1 MSKTKRKEKKERVD
15 FIMRKSI
22 KKMAAA
28 MLAATMLMGLG
39 TTAFAADLDTAS
51 IPAGTFVYTL
61 TGNMT
66 DPSWESMDDAN
77 VMQQAKDVNGNDI
90 AGVYSMDITM
100 PAYDEESQW
109 ASRFAIC
116 AYAND
121 DEVDGAN
128 VAWQRIVLGDT
139 AATKKNVLESLG
151 KTCLTN
157 IRVET
162 AKETPV
168 TVYFDSTTNAVVI
181 RDKDNNDIPYKVGW
195 ITYNDNE
202 TYYSLEELSAMSLDD
217 FVAGLNETE
226 RKGDVE
232 ALGITA
238 IPDFAAINSALN
250 DKIDGKYVEPT
261 TEETTVAEETTT
273 VADETTAAA
282 AEETTVAAPAAT
294 TAAPAAKAA
303 TATTAANQSTKTGDV
318 APVALFAVLVAAV
331 AVVTVAAKKKE
342 A

>member
-28 MLAATMLMGLG
+28 MLTATMLMGLG

-61 TGNMT
+61 TGSMT
-66 DPSWESMDDAN
+66 DPAWASMDDAN
-77 VMQQAKDVNGNDI
+77 VMHQAKDVNGNDI

-162 AKETPV
+162 AEETPV

-181 RDKDNNDIPYKVGW
+181 RDKDNNDILYTVGW
-195 ITYNDNE
+195 ITNDDNE

-217 FVAGLNETE
+217 FVAGLNETD

-238 IPDFAAINSALN
+238 IPDFAAINSALS

>member
-39 TTAFAADLDTAS
+39 TTASAADLDTAS
-51 IPAGTFVYTL
+51 IPAGKFVYTL
-61 TGNMT
+61 TGSMT
-66 DPSWESMDDAN
+66 HPAWQSMDDAN

-100 PAYDEESQW
+100 PAYDEEKKSD
-109 ASRFAIC
+109 SRFAIF

-121 DEVDGAN
+121 DEVSGAN

-162 AKETPV
+162 AEETPV

-181 RDKDNNDIPYKVGW
+181 RDKDNNDILYTVGW
-195 ITYNDNE
+195 ITNDDDE

-217 FVAGLNETE
+217 FEAGLNSTD

-238 IPDFAAINSALN
+238 IPDFAAINSALS

>member
-28 MLAATMLMGLG
+28 MLTATMLMGLG

-66 DPSWESMDDAN
+66 SWESMDDAN

-100 PAYDEESQW
+100 PAYNEKKQW

-121 DEVDGAN
+121 NEVSGAN

-162 AKETPV
+162 AEETPV

-181 RDKDNNDIPYKVGW
+181 RDKDNNDISYKVGW
-195 ITYNDNE
+195 ITNDDSE
-202 TYYSLEELSAMSLDD
+202 TYYSLKELSAMSLDD
-217 FVAGLNETE
+217 FVAGLNETD

-238 IPDFAAINSALN
+238 IPDFAAINSALS

-294 TAAPAAKAA
+294 TAAKAA

>member
-28 MLAATMLMGLG
+28 MLTATMLMGLG

-66 DPSWESMDDAN
+66 SWESMDDAN

-100 PAYDEESQW
+100 PAYDEKKQW

-121 DEVDGAN
+121 NEVSGAN

-162 AKETPV
+162 AEETPV

-195 ITYNDNE
+195 ITNDDNE

-217 FVAGLNETE
+217 FVAGLNETD

-238 IPDFAAINSALN
+238 IPDFAAINSALS

>member
-28 MLAATMLMGLG
+28 MLTATMLMGLG

-61 TGNMT
+61 TGSMT
-66 DPSWESMDDAN
+66 HPDWQSMDDAN

-100 PAYDEESQW
+100 PAYDEESKW

-121 DEVDGAN
+121 DEVSGAN

-157 IRVET
+157 IRVEK
-162 AKETPV
+162 AEETPV

-181 RDKDNNDIPYKVGW
+181 RDKDNNDILYTVGW
-195 ITYNDNE
+195 ITNDDEE

-217 FVAGLNETE
+217 FVAGLKATD

-238 IPDFAAINSALN
+238 IPDFAAINSALS

>member
-28 MLAATMLMGLG
+28 MLTATMLMGLG

-66 DPSWESMDDAN
+66 SWESMDDAN

-100 PAYDEESQW
+100 PAYNEKKQW

-121 DEVDGAN
+121 NEVSGAN

-162 AKETPV
+162 AEETPV

-181 RDKDNNDIPYKVGW
+181 RDKDNNDISYKVGW
-195 ITYNDNE
+195 ITNDDSE
-202 TYYSLEELSAMSLDD
+202 TYYSLKELSAMSLDD
-217 FVAGLNETE
+217 FVAGLNETD
-226 RKGDVE
+226 RKGDVK

-238 IPDFAAINSALN
+238 IPDFATINSALN

-294 TAAPAAKAA
+294 TAAKAA

>member
-28 MLAATMLMGLG
+28 MLTATMLMGLG

-66 DPSWESMDDAN
+66 SWESMDDAN

-100 PAYDEESQW
+100 PAYNEKKQW

-121 DEVDGAN
+121 NEVSGAN

-162 AKETPV
+162 AEETPV

-195 ITYNDNE
+195 ITNDDNE

-217 FVAGLNETE
+217 FVAGLNETD

-238 IPDFAAINSALN
+238 IPDFAAINSALS

>member
-28 MLAATMLMGLG
+28 MLTATMLMGLG

-66 DPSWESMDDAN
+66 SWESMDDAN

-121 DEVDGAN
+121 DEVSGAN

-162 AKETPV
+162 AEETPV

-195 ITYNDNE
+195 ITNDDNE

-217 FVAGLNETE
+217 FVAGLNETD

-238 IPDFAAINSALN
+238 IPDFATINSALS

>member
-28 MLAATMLMGLG
+28 MLTATMLMGLG
-39 TTAFAADLDTAS
+39 TTASAADLDTAS

-61 TGNMT
+61 TGSMT

-162 AKETPV
+162 AEETPV

-181 RDKDNNDIPYKVGW
+181 RDKDNNDILYTVGW
-195 ITYNDNE
+195 ITNDDNE
-202 TYYSLEELSAMSLDD
+202 TYYSLEKLSAMSLDD
-217 FVAGLNETE
+217 FVAGLNETD

-238 IPDFAAINSALN
+238 IPDFAAINSALS

>member
-28 MLAATMLMGLG
+28 MLTATMLMGLG

-66 DPSWESMDDAN
+66 SWESMDDAN

-100 PAYDEESQW
+100 PAYDEKKQW

-162 AKETPV
+162 AEETPV

-195 ITYNDNE
+195 ITNDDNE

-217 FVAGLNETE
+217 FVAGLNETD

-238 IPDFAAINSALN
+238 IPDFAAINSALS

>member
-28 MLAATMLMGLG
+28 MLTATMLMGLG

-66 DPSWESMDDAN
+66 SWESMDDAN

-100 PAYDEESQW
+100 PAYNEKKQW

-121 DEVDGAN
+121 NEVSGAN

-162 AKETPV
+162 AEETPV

-181 RDKDNNDIPYKVGW
+181 RDKDNNDISYKVGW
-195 ITYNDNE
+195 ITNDDSE
-202 TYYSLEELSAMSLDD
+202 TYYSLKELSAMSLDD
-217 FVAGLNETE
+217 FVAGLNETD

-238 IPDFAAINSALN
+238 IPDFATINSALN

-294 TAAPAAKAA
+294 TAAKAA

>member
-28 MLAATMLMGLG
+28 MLTATMLMGLG

-61 TGNMT
+61 TGSMT
-66 DPSWESMDDAN
+66 DPAWASMDDAN
-77 VMQQAKDVNGNDI
+77 VMHQAKDVNGNDI

-157 IRVET
+157 IRVER
-162 AKETPV
+162 AEETPV

-181 RDKDNNDIPYKVGW
+181 RDKDNNDILYTVGW
-195 ITYNDNE
+195 ITNDDNE

-217 FVAGLNETE
+217 FVAGLNETD
-226 RKGDVE
+226 RKGDVK

-238 IPDFAAINSALN
+238 IPDFATINSALS

>member
-1 MSKTKRKEKKERVD
+1 
-15 FIMRKSI
+15 MRKSI

-28 MLAATMLMGLG
+28 MLTATMLMGLG

-61 TGNMT
+61 TGSMT
-66 DPSWESMDDAN
+66 HPAWQSMDDAN

-100 PAYDEESQW
+100 PAYDEEKKSD
-109 ASRFAIC
+109 SRFAIF

-121 DEVDGAN
+121 DEVSGAN

-162 AKETPV
+162 AEETPV

-181 RDKDNNDIPYKVGW
+181 RDKDNNDITYKVGW
-195 ITYNDNE
+195 ITNDDNE

-217 FVAGLNETE
+217 FVAGLNATD
-226 RKGDVE
+226 RKGDVK

-238 IPDFAAINSALN
+238 IPDFATINSALN

>member
-1 MSKTKRKEKKERVD
+1 
-15 FIMRKSI
+15 MRKSI

-28 MLAATMLMGLG
+28 MLTATMLMGLG

-61 TGNMT
+61 TGSMT
-66 DPSWESMDDAN
+66 DPSWASMDDAN

-162 AKETPV
+162 AEETPV

-195 ITYNDNE
+195 ITNDDNE

-217 FVAGLNETE
+217 FVAGLNETD

-238 IPDFAAINSALN
+238 IPDFAAINSALS

-273 VADETTAAA
+273 VADE
-282 AEETTVAAPAAT
+282 T

>member
-28 MLAATMLMGLG
+28 MLTATMLMGLG

-66 DPSWESMDDAN
+66 SWESMDDAN

-162 AKETPV
+162 AEETPV

-181 RDKDNNDIPYKVGW
+181 RDKDNNDIPYKVGC
-195 ITYNDNE
+195 ITNDDNE

-217 FVAGLNETE
+217 FVAGLNETD

-238 IPDFAAINSALN
+238 IPDFAAINSALS

>member
-28 MLAATMLMGLG
+28 MLTATMLMGLG

-61 TGNMT
+61 N
-66 DPSWESMDDAN
+66 
-77 VMQQAKDVNGNDI
+77 VNGNDI

-162 AKETPV
+162 AEETPV

-181 RDKDNNDIPYKVGW
+181 RDKDNNDILYTVGW
-195 ITYNDNE
+195 ITNDDNE

-217 FVAGLNETE
+217 FVAGLNETD
-226 RKGDVE
+226 RKGDVK

-238 IPDFAAINSALN
+238 IPDFAAINSALS

>member
-28 MLAATMLMGLG
+28 MLTATMLMGLG

-61 TGNMT
+61 TGSMT
-66 DPSWESMDDAN
+66 DPSWASMDDAN

-162 AKETPV
+162 AEETPV

-181 RDKDNNDIPYKVGW
+181 RDKDNNDILYTVGW
-195 ITYNDNE
+195 ITNDDDE

-217 FVAGLNETE
+217 FVAGLNETD

-238 IPDFAAINSALN
+238 IPDFAAINSALS

>member
-1 MSKTKRKEKKERVD
+1 
-15 FIMRKSI
+15 MRKSI

-28 MLAATMLMGLG
+28 MLAATMVMGLG
-39 TTAFAADLDTAS
+39 TTASAADLDTAS

-66 DPSWESMDDAN
+66 DPSWASMDDAN

-100 PAYDEESQW
+100 PAYDEENQW

-121 DEVDGAN
+121 DEVSGAN

-162 AKETPV
+162 AEETPV

-181 RDKDNNDIPYKVGW
+181 RDKDNNDILYTVGW
-195 ITYNDNE
+195 ITNDDNE

-217 FVAGLNETE
+217 FVAGLNETD

-238 IPDFAAINSALN
+238 IPDFAAINSALS

>member
-28 MLAATMLMGLG
+28 MLTATMLMGLG

-61 TGNMT
+61 TGSMT
-66 DPSWESMDDAN
+66 DPAWASMDDAN
-77 VMQQAKDVNGNDI
+77 VMHQAKDVNGNDI

-157 IRVET
+157 IRVER
-162 AKETPV
+162 AEETPV

-181 RDKDNNDIPYKVGW
+181 RDKDNNDILYTVGW
-195 ITYNDNE
+195 ITNDDNE

-217 FVAGLNETE
+217 FVAGLNETD
-226 RKGDVE
+226 RKGDVK

-238 IPDFAAINSALN
+238 IPDFAAINSALS

>member
-28 MLAATMLMGLG
+28 MLTATMLMGLG

-61 TGNMT
+61 IGNMT
-66 DPSWESMDDAN
+66 SWESMDDAN

-162 AKETPV
+162 AEETPV

-195 ITYNDNE
+195 ITNDDNE

-217 FVAGLNETE
+217 FVAGLNETD

-238 IPDFAAINSALN
+238 IPDFAAINSALS

>member
-1 MSKTKRKEKKERVD
+1 MSDIFKTLKLNNGLE
-15 FIMRKSI
+15 IP
-22 KKMAAA
+22 
-28 MLAATMLMGLG
+28 LMGLG
-39 TTAFAADLDTAS
+39 TTASAADLDTAS

-66 DPSWESMDDAN
+66 DPSWASMDDAN

-162 AKETPV
+162 AEETPV

-181 RDKDNNDIPYKVGW
+181 RDKDNNDILYTVGW
-195 ITYNDNE
+195 ITNDDNE

-217 FVAGLNETE
+217 FVAGLNETD

-238 IPDFAAINSALN
+238 IPDVATINSALS

>member
-28 MLAATMLMGLG
+28 MLTATMLMGLG

-61 TGNMT
+61 TGSMT
-66 DPSWESMDDAN
+66 HPDWQSMDDAN

-100 PAYDEESQW
+100 PAYNEKKQW

-128 VAWQRIVLGDT
+128 VAYQRIVLGDT

-157 IRVET
+157 IRVER
-162 AKETPV
+162 AEETPV

-181 RDKDNNDIPYKVGW
+181 RDKDNNDILYTVGW
-195 ITYNDNE
+195 ITNDDDE

-217 FVAGLNETE
+217 FVAGLKATD

-238 IPDFAAINSALN
+238 IPDFAAINSALS